1 MKKNTRSKTCFV
13 LMPFSAPF
21 NEYYAKI
28 YRPAIEEAGF
38 KSLRVDE
45 ISAPRPFIE
54 DIVDLIRNSDVILA
68 EITGRNP
75 NVMYEMGMAYAAKT
89 PMVMISQSVSEA
101 PTDLK
106 HQRIVVYDTTQPS
119 WTSKLRSDIKDAI
132 KEAVP
137 DKELLNTKRSTTTKS
152 TRNTGKPWTRH
163 EVKQLQHLAKQNTP
177 TRVIGLKL
185 GRTETSVRTKASD
198 SKISLKPTY
207 KSPYTRR
214 KS

>member
-1 MKKNTRSKTCFV
+1 MKKNTKSKTCFI

-21 NEYYAKI
+21 NEYYERI
-28 YRPAIEEAGF
+28 YKPAIEETGF
-38 KSLRVDE
+38 RSLRVDD

-89 PMVMISQSVSEA
+89 PMVIISQSVSEA

-106 HQRIVVYDTTQPS
+106 HQRIVVYDTTKPS
-119 WTSKLRSDIKDAI
+119 WTSKLRADIKRAI

-137 DKELLNTKRSTTTKS
+137 EKEPLNKKRDTATQSL
-152 TRNTGKPWTRH
+152 RNTGKPWTQH
-163 EVKQLQHLAKQNTP
+163 EVKQLRQLAKQNTP

-185 GRTETSVRTKASD
+185 GRTETSVRTKASG
-198 SKISLKPTY
+198 SAISLKPTHP
-207 KSPYTRR
+207 SPYKRRR
-214 KS
+214 K

>member
-1 MKKNTRSKTCFV
+1 MKKNKRSKTCFI

-21 NEYYAKI
+21 NEYYEKI
-28 YRPAIEEAGF
+28 YRPAIKEAGF

-89 PMVMISQSVSEA
+89 PMVIISQSVSEA

-106 HQRIVVYDTTQPS
+106 HRRIVVYDTTKPS
-119 WTSKLRSDIKDAI
+119 WTSKLRADITEAI
-132 KEAVP
+132 KEALP
-137 DKELLNTKRSTTTKS
+137 DKEPLNKKRSTATTS

-163 EVKQLQHLAKQNTP
+163 EIKQLRQLARQNTP

-185 GRTETSVRTKASD
+185 GRTETSVRTKASGRG
-198 SKISLKPTY
+198 ISLKPTN
-207 KSPYTRR
+207 KSPYITRR
-214 KS
+214 K